1 MSKQPKEGTQV
12 MKKMML
18 GIALAAVATGCV
30 SKYRND
36 GGDANL
42 RPTIVR
48 DVAYEKYDISD
59 RAVSSVDQRIGIA
72 IPVLSL
78 FTGRIIVGGLA
89 GHFADN
95 VDQGWAPYETAMWA
109 KNGAYAAACEKE
121 GCDSIVG
128 ARYDVEYINYFFWD
142 QAKVTITGYPAK
154 FTGIEFHK
162 ANPDKCCCK

>member
-1 MSKQPKEGTQV
+1 

-18 GIALAAVATGCV
+18 GIVVATVATGCV
-30 SKYRND
+30 SKFRND

-59 RAVSSVDQRIGIA
+59 KAVSSVDQRVGFF
-72 IPVLSL
+72 IPIVSL
-78 FTGRIIVGGLA
+78 FTGKIIIGGIA

-95 VDQGWAPYETAMWA
+95 VDQGWSPYETAMWA

-128 ARYDVEYINYFFWD
+128 ARYDVEYTNFLLWD

-154 FTGIEFHK
+154 FTGIEFRK
-162 ANPDKCCCK
+162 ADPDKCCCK

>member
-1 MSKQPKEGTQV
+1 

-18 GIALAAVATGCV
+18 GIALVAVATGCV

-95 VDQGWAPYETAMWA
+95 VDQGWAPY
-109 KNGAYAAACEKE
+109 
-121 GCDSIVG
+121 
-128 ARYDVEYINYFFWD
+128 
-142 QAKVTITGYPAK
+142 
-154 FTGIEFHK
+154 
-162 ANPDKCCCK
+162 

>member
-1 MSKQPKEGTQV
+1 

-18 GIALAAVATGCV
+18 GIALVAVAAGCV

-95 VDQGWAPYETAMWA
+95 VDRGWAPYETAMWA

>member
-1 MSKQPKEGTQV
+1 

-18 GIALAAVATGCV
+18 GIVLAVAATGCV

-59 RAVSSVDQRIGIA
+59 KAVNSVDQRIGIY
-72 IPVLSL
+72 IPF
-78 FTGRIIVGGLA
+78 FTELYGRRFIVGGLA

-95 VDQGWAPYETAMWA
+95 VDQGWVPYETALWA
-109 KNGAYAAACEKE
+109 KNGAYAAACERE

-142 QAKVTITGYPAK
+142 QAKVTVTGYPAK